1 MGFSLRIARIGGVT
15 IELHLSWLIIGFL
28 VAYSLAVIQLPSVR
42 EYQDWSTAE
51 YWIVG
56 VVTSVLFLASVL
68 FHELCHA
75 LLARRFGLPVSS
87 ITLFVFGGAANLEEE
102 PRRPRDEALIA
113 AVGPVSSL
121 VLGIVLWAIDLVVVQ
136 EQVSATIGWLAFI
149 NITLGI
155 FNLVPGFPMDGGRL
169 LRALLWKVRGD
180 RFAATRNAA
189 AVGRLI
195 GYLLIGIGVL
205 IALAPA
211 GLIAG
216 IWLALIG
223 WFLSNAAES
232 TVAQMGVQRTLQG
245 VHVRDVMDPDPP
257 SVLPNETV
265 AELVSERM
273 LRGEH
278 RTFLV
283 RHDDG
288 GLAGIVSLTDV
299 RKVPQEHWAA
309 ARVTDIMTR
318 YADLATVGPDDPA
331 EDALRL
337 LQQRGVNQLP
347 VVEEGR
353 RVAGMMTRA
362 GILALIETR
371 AKLGM

>member
-1 MGFSLRIARIGGVT
+1 MGSSLRIGRIGGIT

-28 VAYSLAVIQLPSVR
+28 VAYSLAAVQLPSIP
-42 EYQDWSTAE
+42 EYRDWSTAE

-68 FHELCHA
+68 FHELFHA
-75 LLARRFGLPVSS
+75 LLARRFGLPVSN
-87 ITLFVFGGAANLEEE
+87 ITLFVFGGAANLTEE
-102 PRRPRDEALIA
+102 PKRPRDEALIA

-121 VLGIVLWAIDLVVVQ
+121 VLGGVLWAVDLVVTQ
-136 EQVSATIGWLAFI
+136 EQVGAVIGWLAFI

-169 LRALLWKVRGD
+169 LRALLWKIRGD

-195 GYLLIGIGVL
+195 GYLIIGIGVL
-205 IALAPA
+205 IALAPE
-211 GLIAG
+211 GLVAG

-245 VHVRDVMDPDPP
+245 VRVRDVMDPDPP

-265 AELVSERM
+265 ADLVSERM

-299 RKVPQEHWAA
+299 RKVSREDWES

-318 YADLATVGPDDPA
+318 YADLAMVGPDDPA
-331 EDALRL
+331 ENALRL
-337 LQQRGVNQLP
+337 LQERGVNQLP

-353 RVAGMMTRA
+353 SVAGMLTRA

-371 AKLGM
+371 VKLGV

>member
-1 MGFSLRIARIGGVT
+1 MGSSLRLGRIGGIT

-28 VAYSLAVIQLPSVR
+28 VAYSLAVIQLPAMYSG
-42 EYQDWSTAE
+42 WSTGA
-51 YWIVG
+51 YWAVG
-56 VVTSVLFLASVL
+56 VITSILFLASVL

-75 LLARRFGLPVSS
+75 LLAKRYGLPVSN
-87 ITLFVFGGAANLEEE
+87 ITLFVFGGAANLTEE
-102 PRRPRDEALIA
+102 PKRPRDEALIA
-113 AVGPVSSL
+113 AVGPLSSL
-121 VLGIVLWAIDLVVVQ
+121 ALGAVLWVIDAFITQ

-169 LRALLWKVRGD
+169 LRALLWKIRGD

-205 IALAPA
+205 IALSPG
-211 GLIAG
+211 GLVAG

-245 VHVRDVMDPDPP
+245 VRVRDVMDPNPP
-257 SVLPNETV
+257 SVPPNEPV
-265 AELVSERM
+265 ADLVSERM

-299 RKVPQEHWAA
+299 RKVSREDWES

-318 YADLATVGPDDPA
+318 YADLATVTPDDPA

-337 LQQRGVNQLP
+337 LQERGVNQLP

-353 RVAGMMTRA
+353 AVAGMLTRA

-371 AKLGM
+371 AKLGL